1 MYELM
6 GRTHA
11 WLAQERGQG
20 TVEYVGLIMLLAAIM
35 AVVATTGKDAGI
47 ADGDHR
53 QAQGRDREHQ
63 RKAGGWGRRA
73 ARGPCQTGGV
83 VAPFPTSAR
92 VRGALTRT

>member
-1 MYELM
+1 
-6 GRTHA
+6 
-11 WLAQERGQG
+11 
-20 TVEYVGLIMLLAAIM
+20 MLLAAIM

-47 ADGDHR
+47 ATTIITKLKGAIDG
-53 QAQGRDREHQ
+53 HQ
-63 RKAGGWGRRA
+63 RRAGGWGRRA